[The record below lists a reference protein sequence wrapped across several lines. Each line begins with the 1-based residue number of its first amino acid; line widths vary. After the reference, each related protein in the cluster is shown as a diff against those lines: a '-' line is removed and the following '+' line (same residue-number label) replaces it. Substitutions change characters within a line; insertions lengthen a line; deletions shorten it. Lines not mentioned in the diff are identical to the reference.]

1 MVLNKINIDRLRKD
15 TVIVYLAAS
24 PGVILRRTVN
34 DAEERPLLK
43 VANPTRTIK
52 ELLRFRKPFYEQAAD
67 ITVNTSKLDV
77 NSVTE
82 QIIARL
88 KEYEGFSL

>member
-1 MVLNKINIDRLRKD
+1 M
-15 TVIVYLAAS
+15 IVYLSAS
-24 PGVILRRTVN
+24 PGVILRRTAN

-52 ELLRFRKPFYEQAAD
+52 ELLRFRKPFYERAAD
-67 ITVNTSKLDV
+67 ITVNTSRL
-77 NSVTE
+77 SVDAVAK

-88 KEYEGFSL
+88 KKYEGFSL